1 MQQSGLYRAPAPVEG
16 KGYKS
21 MINLPDWSNI
31 LPVVAEP
38 GNQSGNDGIRHHDG
52 CADNEV

>member
-1 MQQSGLYRAPAPVEG
+1 MQQSGLYIAPAPVEG

-31 LPVVAEP
+31 LPLVAEP
-38 GNQSGNDGIRHHDG
+38 KNQSGNDGIQSS
-52 CADNEV
+52 